1 MKFIYKLIYVFSPI
15 PLIVLITLNSP
26 SKYANLNFLLP
37 MLFGIFSYTW
47 LLWQFI
53 LSARPKALEKYFG
66 LDKIY
71 RFHGVIAL
79 VALFTLFLHKTLIER
94 LFGETIMSQLG
105 SVAFAIFIGISGL
118 SLLFMSPKL
127 LKKFKPIQELIKKIR
142 RFNFASYQFTKS
154 IHNFTIVALVL
165 MQIHVLMTTSAQTNP
180 YIFTLYMVYFFL
192 ATGFYLY
199 HKLIKAWL
207 LEDTKYKITNLV
219 YETED
224 MMTISL
230 TPQNNHH
237 FQYSPGQ
244 FAYFKISSPYFSSE
258 EHPFSIVS
266 SPTEK
271 DQIAITV
278 KAVGD
283 YTKDLRRLKI
293 GDEMTVEGP
302 FGKFSFTTYANENAS
317 VFIAGG
323 IGITPFISML
333 EYMAKKDPTRPVML
347 LWSVRKKKDLIKYDH
362 LVALKNTMPNFI
374 FVPIV
379 SGDETWEGESGRLDY
394 SRLEDFTS
402 FYPFRETNTG
412 YYICGPENLMTL
424 TLETLLKLRISKNQI
439 HYESFSV

>member
-1 MKFIYKLIYVFSPI
+1 MKLIYKLIYVVSPL
-15 PLIVLITLNSP
+15 PLILSIILNNP
-26 SKYANLNFLLP
+26 SKYTNFNYLLP

-71 RFHGVIAL
+71 RFHGIIAL

-94 LFGETIMSQLG
+94 LFRETVISQLG
-105 SVAFAIFIGISGL
+105 SIAFAIFIGISGF

-127 LKKFKPIQELIKKIR
+127 LKRFKPIQILIKKLGQ
-142 RFNFASYQFTKS
+142 FNFASYKFTKS
-154 IHNFTIVALVL
+154 IHNLTIVALVF
-165 MQIHVLMTTSAQTNP
+165 MQIHVLMTSSAQNNP
-180 YIFTLYMVYFFL
+180 FIFSLYMFYFFL
-192 ATGFYLY
+192 ASGFYLY

-207 LEDTKYKITNLV
+207 LEDAKYKITNLE
-219 YETED
+219 YDTDD

-230 TPQNNHH
+230 KPTNDHH
-237 FQYSPGQ
+237 LRYTPGQ
-244 FAYFKISSPYFSSE
+244 FAYFKITSSDFSSE

-266 SPTEK
+266 SPTDK
-271 DQIAITV
+271 DQIAITI
-278 KAVGD
+278 KAIGD
-283 YTKDLRRLKI
+283 YTKDLKRLEL

-302 FGKFSFTTYANENAS
+302 FGKFSYIEHETESSS

-323 IGITPFISML
+323 VGITPFISML
-333 EYMAKKDPTRPVML
+333 EYMSIKEPTRPVML
-347 LWSVRKKKDLIKYDH
+347 LWSVRNKKDLIKYDY
-362 LVALKNTMPNFI
+362 LMALKNRMPNFI

-394 SRLEDFTS
+394 NRLKTYTS
-402 FYPFRETNTG
+402 TYPFKEHNTG